1 MKEKTANNSFSE
13 APQIHKSQGRL
24 FPLDLLKAMSMI
36 AVVSYHSIFLPKSTY
51 ADSALLLDT
60 LFAPLR
66 FCVPV
71 LLTISFMLF
80 ERGLNN
86 HSNKPT
92 WSLIKKRLIRLA
104 IPTLFWFSLAAGLKL
119 LTGNSPLDLM
129 GDILT
134 GEVFTGS
141 YYLLVMFQFIPI
153 FIWVRGWLNQPN
165 NILTTVL
172 SQGFVFLGIYALLG
186 GVFGTEIVE
195 IFRTVNRPLLIYWF
209 VYPALGVYFS
219 KTLSFYI
226 QKSATLSTYTK
237 VLIVFFISSGLIAEY
252 SFLGWASKGSIPP
265 FDYAMFSCIF
275 SVPAA
280 FLCFGSIQ
288 EKELSYFLSKAVVL
302 ISKYSLG
309 IFCINGILS
318 QIFLSIG
325 SRWFSGATFSFPE
338 ILALK
343 VIGWVLLLAVS
354 LGLSIGI
361 DRIGGK
367 TVVC

>member
-1 MKEKTANNSFSE
+1 MKKKATSDSFSQ
-13 APQIHKSQGRL
+13 APQMYQSQGRL
-24 FPLDLLKAMSMI
+24 FILDLLKAMSMV
-36 AVVSYHSIFLPKSTY
+36 AVVSYHSILVPKSTY

-119 LTGNSPLDLM
+119 IKGNSPLDLI
-129 GDILT
+129 GEILT
-134 GEVFTGS
+134 GEIFTGS

-153 FIWVRGWLNQPN
+153 FIWVRGWLNHPN
-165 NILTTVL
+165 NILTTLL
-172 SQGFVFLGIYALLG
+172 SQGFVFMGIYAVLC
-186 GVFGTEIVE
+186 GVFGADIVS
-195 IFRTVNRPLLIYWF
+195 ILRTINRPLLIYWF
-209 VYPALGVYFS
+209 VYPALGVYFY

-226 QKSATLSTYTK
+226 QKSASLSTYVK

-252 SFLGWASKGSIPP
+252 SFLDWLSKGSIPP
-265 FDYAMFSCIF
+265 FDYVMFSCVF

-288 EKELSYFLSKAVVL
+288 AKELSSFLSKAVIL
-302 ISKYSLG
+302 LSKYSLG

-325 SRWFSGATFSFPE
+325 SRWFSAATFSFPE
-338 ILALK
+338 ILAIK